1 MSYNTILYEKLGK
14 VAKITLNRPD
24 KRNAQSGELIAEL
37 HDAMVAAENDDDIHV
52 VTLLGAGPSFS
63 AGHDLTSGS
72 DETHFAEF
80 DRSTSRGQLR
90 YASDVLFGYWMFIH
104 DLKKPTIAG
113 VHGYLAT
120 AGISLA
126 AMCDLIIAADDAK
139 FLDHAVTLF
148 ATPGTELCWYPW
160 ELGVRK
166 AKEFLWT
173 QQVWDAATME
183 RLGLVNR
190 VVPRDELESTVM
202 ALAEQIA
209 KASPL
214 AVSLTK
220 KSLNETWNQMG
231 KRQAFEYHLMVQQLA
246 HRTDEAQQ
254 KVEVRAERQ
263 TKEWLH
269 DVRAGAGIVD
279 PQSHQTVLAESR
291 TPTKDGK
298 R

>member
-1 MSYNTILYEKLGK
+1 VAYNTIIYEKIGN
-14 VAKITLNRPD
+14 VAKITLNRPE

-37 HDAMVAAENDDDIHV
+37 HDAMVTADHDDDIRV
-52 VTLLGAGPSFS
+52 VTLFGAGPAFS
-63 AGHDLTSGS
+63 AGHDLKSES
-72 DETHFAEF
+72 DPSVFAAY
-80 DRSTSRGQLR
+80 DRSTTRGQLR
-90 YASDVLFGYWMFIH
+90 YVDDVLFGYWMFIH

-113 VHGYLAT
+113 VHGFLAT

-126 AMCDLIIAADDAK
+126 AMCDIIIAADDAK

-183 RLGLVNR
+183 KLGLVNR
-190 VVPRDELESTVM
+190 VVPREELESSVM
-202 ALAEQIA
+202 AMAEQIA

-220 KSLNETWNQMG
+220 KSLNGAWDEMG
-231 KRQAFEYHLMVQQLA
+231 KRRAFEQHLMIQQLA
-246 HRTDEAQQ
+246 HRTDEALQ
-254 KVEVRAERQ
+254 KSEAKAERPATS

-269 DVRAGAGIVD
+269 DVRASAGVVD
-279 PQSHQTVLAESR
+279 PQSRPGTAA
-291 TPTKDGK
+291 D
-298 R
+298 

>member
-1 MSYNTILYEKLGK
+1 MTYNTIIYEKVGK
-14 VAKITLNRPD
+14 VAKITLNRPE
-24 KRNAQSGELIAEL
+24 KRNAQNGELIAEL
-37 HDAMVAAENDDDIHV
+37 HDAMVAAENDDDIRV
-52 VTLLGAGPSFS
+52 VTLFGAGPAFS

-72 DETHFAEF
+72 DPSLFAEF
-80 DRSTSRGQLR
+80 DRSTTRGQLR

-139 FLDHAVTLF
+139 FMDHAVTLF

-166 AKEFLWT
+166 AKEFLWS

-190 VVPRDELESTVM
+190 VVPRAELESAVM

-209 KASPL
+209 LASPL

-231 KRQAFEYHLMVQQLA
+231 KRAAFEYHLMVQ

-254 KVEVRAERQ
+254 KTEAKTERP

-269 DVRAGAGIVD
+269 DVRASAGVVD
-279 PQSHQTVLAESR
+279 PQSQLTVPAENGAQ
-291 TPTKDGK
+291 TKDGN